1 MGNQEFISMADSAT
15 RNRPRK
21 VSRKRTETTERILEA
36 ALDVFSRYGFR
47 GATLDQISSGAG
59 ISKPNLLYYFD
70 SKEAMHRALLTRLLD
85 TWLDPLKTLD
95 PDGEPIEEI
104 ANYVRLKLNMARDYP
119 RESRLFANEIING
132 APVIRSA
139 LEGELRDL
147 VNDKAALMERWIAEG
162 KIAAVD
168 PRHLIFSIWATT
180 QHYADFSAQIRL
192 VLDRSDDAFDEAAEH
207 LDALFRKMLMPDRG
221 QP

>member
-1 MGNQEFISMADSAT
+1 MADSVGRT
-15 RNRPRK
+15 HPRR
-21 VSRKRTETTERILEA
+21 VSRKRKETTERILEA
-36 ALDVFSRYGFR
+36 ALDAFSRYGFR
-47 GATLDQISSGAG
+47 GATLDQISSGSG

-85 TWLDPLKTLD
+85 TWLDPLRAMN

-104 ANYVRLKLNMARDYP
+104 TNYVRLKLNMARDYP

-132 APVIRSA
+132 APVIRAA

-147 VNDKAALMERWIAEG
+147 VNDKAALMERWVAEG
-162 KIAAVD
+162 KIAAVN

-192 VLDRSDDAFDEAAEH
+192 VLNRSDDAFDEAAKH
-207 LDALFRKMLMPDRG
+207 LDALFRKMLMPNRG
-221 QP
+221 N

>member
-1 MGNQEFISMADSAT
+1 MADSAT

-85 TWLDPLKTLD
+85 TWLDPLRTLD

-207 LDALFRKMLMPDRG
+207 LDALFRKMLMPDHG

>member
-1 MGNQEFISMADSAT
+1 MGNQEFISMADSAS

-47 GATLDQISSGAG
+47 GATLDQISSGSG

-85 TWLDPLKTLD
+85 TWLDPLRTLD

-162 KIAAVD
+162 KVAAVD

-192 VLDRSDDAFDEAAEH
+192 VLDRSDDAFEEAAEH
-207 LDALFRKMLMPDRG
+207 LDALFRKMLMPDHG

>member
-1 MGNQEFISMADSAT
+1 MADSAS

-36 ALDVFSRYGFR
+36 ALEVFSRYGFR

-70 SKEAMHRALLTRLLD
+70 SKEAIHRALLTRLLD
-85 TWLDPLKTLD
+85 TWLDPLRTLD
-95 PDGEPIEEI
+95 PVGEPIEEI

-207 LDALFRKMLMPDRG
+207 LDALFRKMLMPDQG
-221 QP
+221 KP

>member
-1 MGNQEFISMADSAT
+1 MTEKPRQP
-15 RNRPRK
+15 RPRR
-21 VSRKRTETTERILEA
+21 VSRKRTEITERILEA
-36 ALDVFSRYGFR
+36 ALDVFSQYGFR
-47 GATLDQISSGAG
+47 GSTLDQISAASG
-59 ISKPNLLYYFD
+59 ISKPNLLYYFE

-85 TWLDPLKTLD
+85 TWLDPLKAMN

-104 ANYVRLKLNMARDYP
+104 VNYVRLKLHMARDYP

-132 APVIRSA
+132 APVIRSV

-147 VNDKAALMERWIAEG
+147 VNDKAALMERWISEG
-162 KIAAVD
+162 KIAEVD

-192 VLDRSDDAFDEAAEH
+192 VLNRSDDTFDEAAAH
-207 LDALFRKMLMPDRG
+207 LDALFRKMLAPS
-221 QP
+221 QHN